1 MMHSSIALKAI
12 IMKFDEQTL
21 SDSNVFVAVV
31 RCGSFAN
38 AARSLDLS
46 QSVASRAVA
55 RLEKRLGVR
64 VLNRTTRSVS
74 LTDDG
79 RGLFERLE
87 PLLEGFEDAFT
98 STAEGQ
104 SSVRGRLRVKIH
116 PTLTYVIDGKQLRA
130 FLEDYTELS
139 VEFISGDKLGD
150 LVGEGLDIALYVGE
164 LPSSSLIAKKLLD
177 TRVITVAA
185 PDYLAKHMRVNHP
198 SDLLN
203 SGHTLIDYRNPETGR
218 TFPWEYHRGRKI
230 VKIATTGRLIV
241 SDIVNLHGICVAG
254 WGIAQVLEVAVKPM
268 LDAGALVKLLPEWGD
283 ERFPLYAVYPSRNYV
298 PPKVRVFIDFVSSA
312 VSRGHPRDHCRNE
325 ASSNYNHG

>member
-1 MMHSSIALKAI
+1 MHSSIALKAI
-12 IMKFDEQTL
+12 IVKFDEQTL
-21 SDSNVFVAVV
+21 GDSSVFVAVV
-31 RCGSFAN
+31 RCGSFAS

-64 VLNRTTRSVS
+64 VLDRTTRSVS

-87 PLLEGFEDAFT
+87 PLLQGFEDAFT
-98 STAEGQ
+98 STAEEQ
-104 SSVRGRLRVKIH
+104 SRVRGRLRVRMH
-116 PTLTYVIDGKQLRA
+116 PTLAHVIHGKQLKG
-130 FLEDYTELS
+130 FLEDYPELS
-139 VEFISGDKLGD
+139 VEIISSDKPGD
-150 LVGEGLDIALYVGE
+150 LVGEGLDIALCEGE

-185 PDYLAKHMRVNHP
+185 PDYLAKHMKVAHP
-198 SDLLN
+198 SDLLK

-218 TFPWEYHRGRKI
+218 TFQWEYHRGRQI

-241 SDIVNLHGICVAG
+241 SDIVSLHGICMAG

-268 LDAGALVKLLPEWGD
+268 IETGALVKLLPEWGD
-283 ERFPLYAVYPSRNYV
+283 ERFPIYAVYPSRNYLL
-298 PPKVRVFIDFVSSA
+298 PKVRVFIDFVSSA
-312 VSRGHPRDHCRNE
+312 VIPVATKH
-325 ASSNYNHG
+325 

>member
-1 MMHSSIALKAI
+1 MR
-12 IMKFDEQTL
+12 FDEQTL
-21 SDSNVFVAVV
+21 SDCNVFVAVV

-64 VLNRTTRSVS
+64 VLDRTTRSVS

-87 PLLEGFEDAFT
+87 PLLQGFENAF
-98 STAEGQ
+98 SSAAEEQ
-104 SSVRGRLRVKIH
+104 SRVRGRLRVKMH
-116 PTLTYVIDGKQLRA
+116 PTLAHVIGGRQLKT
-130 FLEDYTELS
+130 FLEDYPELS
-139 VEFISGDKLGD
+139 VELISSDKFGD

-185 PDYLAKHMRVNHP
+185 PDYLAQHTKVAQPN
-198 SDLLN
+198 DLLKRE
-203 SGHTLIDYRNPETGR
+203 HTLIGYRNPETGR
-218 TFPWEYHRGRKI
+218 TFPWEYHRGRKM

-268 LDAGALVKLLPEWGD
+268 IETGALVELLPEWSD
-283 ERFPLYAVYPSRNYV
+283 ERFPIYAVYPSRNYV

-312 VSRGHPRDHCRNE
+312 VGM
-325 ASSNYNHG
+325 GQG